1 MGNMGEVRTATAYPA
16 RTQTEAAPRQ
26 AIGRVGEE
34 EKVATPAGTARKAE
48 AAVVTFKGS
57 RRDGLVA
64 INESG
69 SVIAEKAPVLDGPV
83 YAPEIAPAPVS
94 GGQSEQV
101 ATKEVQDEGPITKE
115 FGPDPAKVVPDA
127 LAPTRVVSEFG
138 GRAKEIEGLM
148 Q

>member
-16 RTQTEAAPRQ
+16 RTQTETAPRQ

-57 RRDGLVA
+57 RENGFVA
-64 INESG
+64 IDATG
-69 SVIAEKAPVLDGPV
+69 SVIAEKAPVMDGPV
-83 YAPEIAPAPVS
+83 YVPEITPAPV
-94 GGQSEQV
+94 GGGTSEQESV
-101 ATKEVQDEGPITKE
+101 PEGPISTE
-115 FGPDPAKVVPDA
+115 FKAPADQVGDILPGAAKPM
-127 LAPTRVVSEFG
+127 RVVSTAG
-138 GRAKEIEGLM
+138 GYAGKIDDLT